1 MEGFGQQGITT
12 CSVVGRRVTSKKD
25 SSEFSTSWW
34 KLKTALYGSTT
45 VSETFGD
52 GITEKV
58 SMMRSGYLGGGPNL
72 CFGLGVLASSAEDIA
87 LSAHWVSNFKAQ
99 VGNARLKSE
108 TL

>member
-1 MEGFGQQGITT
+1 MA
-12 CSVVGRRVTSKKD
+12 SRKD

-58 SMMRSGYLGGGPNL
+58 SMMRSGYLGCLHMRKQYRAGTVTCL
-72 CFGLGVLASSAEDIA
+72 SDLKASNTGA
-87 LSAHWVSNFKAQ
+87 LSAD
-99 VGNARLKSE
+99 LIM
-108 TL
+108 LDL